1 MTTWKGK
8 MPPIGWLTLSEQEVV
23 TFLLALSSTQV
34 EEDIRLEPLLGAI
47 AIGILPASS
56 AESVG
61 EWQLQSAGNALF
73 SATNGLNMHDI
84 MR

>member
-1 MTTWKGK
+1 MDG
-8 MPPIGWLTLSEQEVV
+8 IEVQ
-23 TFLLALSSTQV
+23 STQV

-61 EWQLQSAGNALF
+61 ECQLQSAGNALF